1 MILKS
6 KKLLLISSLI
16 LLSSCVGN
24 MPEPPEASKVTPIWS
39 GGYVHSFYGRWMN
52 SGEVINWSLPEA
64 YERKL
69 ICTDLDSYARQE
81 QYLREMRKLAERR
94 CK

>member
-1 MILKS
+1 
-6 KKLLLISSLI
+6 
-16 LLSSCVGN
+16 
-24 MPEPPEASKVTPIWS
+24 
-39 GGYVHSFYGRWMN
+39 MN
-52 SGEVINWSLPEA
+52 SGAVINWSLAEA
-64 YERKL
+64 YENKL